1 MMGMMAGPLRWLK
14 STVVAAGFLAVAA
27 PVAQAQ
33 YNFIYSI
40 FQNYTPGAGGSPFSD
55 LLCTG
60 LTPSVNYDNNPATS
74 TIKFNT
80 LCPAVGPDQINFGA
94 QFFAYMFTWDAG
106 DYDFYV
112 GSEDGSSL
120 FIDGVDV
127 LDLPGTHI
135 FENATV
141 TVHLEP
147 MAHTYLLDYYAN
159 DIGVFPELYG
169 KAIQSTVDPRLNV
182 TPYPEPVYPL
192 ATPEPSTFVL
202 FATALAGFGVA
213 VTLRRR
219 RGLRAEMS
227 VL

>member
-1 MMGMMAGPLRWLK
+1 MKAAAF
-14 STVVAAGFLAVAA
+14 AAGMLAAAA
-27 PVAQAQ
+27 PAASAQ
-33 YNFIYSI
+33 YDFIYSI
-40 FQNYTPGAGGSPFSD
+40 FQNYTPGIGGAPFSD

-60 LTPSVNYDNNPATS
+60 LTSSVNYDNNPATS

-106 DYDFYV
+106 DYNFYV

-141 TVHLEP
+141 TVHLEA

-202 FATALAGFGVA
+202 FATALGLFGLAIGV
-213 VTLRRR
+213 RRR
-219 RGLRAEMS
+219 QAAAPQMS